1 MTDSA
6 HHAVATYP
14 VRMRM
19 DEHDVGRST
28 TLGQTVLSRDDR
40 RSAEHAAREGAAN
53 AFNPGGPRV
62 RRTHAYFV

>member
-28 TLGQTVLSRDDR
+28 TLGQTVLSRDDSI
-40 RSAEHAAREGAAN
+40 SAERFLKVSFF
-53 AFNPGGPRV
+53 AFNRLLFFHNVGISSPRK
-62 RRTHAYFV
+62 